1 MVKITLVSL
10 LHTLGARF
18 PVYPVSLLLPLLEQH
33 QGDVWLPA
41 CKGGCRRPASA
52 WQGAA
57 AQTLAPLTAAWC
69 DFATG
74 EEGATPELDALANYD
89 SEMMDNLL
97 MYWHSPAKIN
107 SPITDN
113 LFELRREVVDE
124 AHGGKLAAAW
134 QAQQQARFEQIM
146 AAALAGREQLCFV
159 EVESAYWL
167 RQRLSE
173 MAGITLVTP
182 SWGEIAK
189 NR

>member
-10 LHTLGARF
+10 LHTLGTRF
-18 PVYPVSLLLPLLEQH
+18 PVYPASLLLPLLEQH

-41 CKGGCRRPASA
+41 CKGADVAALRQHGK
-52 WQGAA
+52 GAA

-107 SPITDN
+107 NPITDN

-134 QAQQQARFEQIM
+134 QAQQQSRFEQIM

-167 RQRLSE
+167 RQRFSE
-173 MAGITLVTP
+173 MAEITLVTP
-182 SWGEIAK
+182 ELG
-189 NR
+189 